1 MDMLVESWHG
11 VGRHKGAAGGG
22 GGVNVYDGGM
32 VVPGSGGYRVP
43 AIRGAAKSSHASRGG
58 GGYWYWGRKKGKVKR
73 CCEIAGFAAQ
83 VVISAVL
90 GDPTALIAGVIGS
103 LIAR

>member
-1 MDMLVESWHG
+1 
-11 VGRHKGAAGGG
+11 
-22 GGVNVYDGGM
+22 VYDGGM
-32 VVPGSGGYRVP
+32 LVPGAGGYRVP
-43 AIRGAAKSSHASRGG
+43 AIRGAAKSAHASRGG
-58 GGYWYWGRKKGKVKR
+58 YSTWGRKKGKVKR
-73 CCEIAGFAAQ
+73 CREIAAFAGQ

>member
-1 MDMLVESWHG
+1 MDMLVESWNG
-11 VGRHKGAAGGG
+11 VGRHKGGVAGGG
-22 GGVNVYDGGM
+22 NVYDG
-32 VVPGSGGYRVP
+32 VTVAGSGGYRVP
-43 AIRGAAKSSHASRGG
+43 VIRGAAKSSHASRGG
-58 GGYWYWGRKKGKVKR
+58 SYWGRKGKVKR